1 MFARLG
7 AKAFLLMVGVAL
19 IFFGVGFIVL
29 GIATALA
36 PYVGAA
42 WGDVIAGAIFLV
54 PPLIWALAI
63 ASTRPSKPAMSSGTR
78 QIITALIALLAKET
92 PWVAVVGAGLASAA
106 DVFLNRNKAK
116 K

>member
-1 MFARLG
+1 MFARIG
-7 AKAFLLMVGVAL
+7 AKLLLAMVAVAL

-54 PPLIWALAI
+54 PPLIWALAV
-63 ASTRPSKPAMSSGTR
+63 ASTRPPKPQGAS
-78 QIITALIALLAKET
+78 QIATALIAAALKET
-92 PWVAVVGAGLASAA
+92 PWLAIVSAGVAGAA
-106 DVFLNRNKAK
+106 DMFLKRNKSQK
-116 K
+116 

>member
-7 AKAFLLMVGVAL
+7 AKLLLAMVGVAL
-19 IFFGVGFIVL
+19 IFFSVGFIVL

-54 PPLIWALAI
+54 PALIWALAV
-63 ASTRPSKPAMSSGTR
+63 ASTRPPRPAGAS
-78 QIITALIALLAKET
+78 QVVAALLAAAVKET
-92 PWVAVVGAGLASAA
+92 PWLALISAGLAGAA
-106 DVFLNRNKAK
+106 DMFLKRNKSQK
-116 K
+116 

>member
-1 MFARLG
+1 MFARIG
-7 AKAFLLMVGVAL
+7 AKLLLAMVGVAL

-63 ASTRPSKPAMSSGTR
+63 ASTRPPKPAMPSG
-78 QIITALIALLAKET
+78 IVAALFAALAKET
-92 PWVAVVGAGLASAA
+92 PWIAVVGAALAGAT
-106 DVFLNRNKAK
+106 DMFLKRNKSQK
-116 K
+116 

>member
-1 MFARLG
+1 MFARIG
-7 AKAFLLMVGVAL
+7 AKLLLAMVGVAL

-54 PPLIWALAI
+54 PPLIWALAV
-63 ASTRPSKPAMSSGTR
+63 ACTRPPKPAMSSGLV
-78 QIITALIALLAKET
+78 TALFAVLAKET
-92 PWVAVVGAGLASAA
+92 PWIAVVGAAVAGAA
-106 DVFLNRNKAK
+106 DMFLKRNKSQK
-116 K
+116 

>member
-1 MFARLG
+1 MFARIG
-7 AKAFLLMVGVAL
+7 AKLLLAMVGVAL

-54 PPLIWALAI
+54 PPLIWALAV
-63 ASTRPSKPAMSSGTR
+63 ASTRPPKPAMSSGLV
-78 QIITALIALLAKET
+78 TALFAALAKET
-92 PWVAVVGAGLASAA
+92 PWIAVVGAALAGAT
-106 DVFLNRNKAK
+106 DMFLKRNKSQK
-116 K
+116 